1 MPDAAHYHS
10 HARRT
15 FFANIIA
22 HAPPEMSEQQPQV
35 KRRRGTKHDRTG
47 CLTCRA
53 RRKKCVENT
62 LPRCGSCVRL
72 NLECVREPV
81 RRVVGTSN
89 APTEVTIVAPP
100 PQDGLVPGSAHGRSP
115 STRLF
120 MRYYVN
126 FLALKLTACGYQNSF
141 LSGTSAHPSPARPK
155 TPANIAI
162 KALLPMAMESQTLFD
177 SVVALASGNLS
188 NFDPTYQVAAM
199 EARSR
204 ALQGLSADVS
214 RPFAAIHDY
223 ETALASCLLLSAS
236 EAILGLRTGW
246 SEHLAGARSVIMSAR
261 LPGSGKQE
269 PRGPEAF
276 RGSTEGE
283 WLLRNF
289 AYHDILGS
297 VTSGRPALI
306 PGEYLEG
313 LGDTVDSYLGVHS
326 QLLVYISQISALR
339 APEDMLAA
347 DGRPDGDETVD
358 RMTTLYQIEQSL
370 RSWHPNSS
378 DPVLEATAYAYKSAA
393 LIYLYQRMRQITP
406 VSETSDSVV
415 SDEVKVVL
423 DSIAKIPEDAH
434 PDGILLFPL
443 FMAGGETTS
452 LQDMEIIR
460 SRLRSIDTIR
470 GFRNVLRA
478 YEVLEEV
485 WRTRTAATECNS
497 VDWKDILH
505 SQGGGLLLT

>member
-1 MPDAAHYHS
+1 M
-10 HARRT
+10 R
-15 FFANIIA
+15 
-22 HAPPEMSEQQPQV
+22 
-35 KRRRGTKHDRTG
+35 
-47 CLTCRA
+47 
-53 RRKKCVENT
+53 
-62 LPRCGSCVRL
+62 LPK
-72 NLECVREPV
+72 
-81 RRVVGTSN
+81 
-89 APTEVTIVAPP
+89 
-100 PQDGLVPGSAHGRSP
+100 LVPLG
-115 STRLF
+115 
-120 MRYYVN
+120 YVSI
-126 FLALKLTACGYQNSF
+126 FK
-141 LSGTSAHPSPARPK
+141 ARP
-155 TPANIAI
+155 PRASANLAI

-204 ALQGLSADVS
+204 ALRGLGADVS

-261 LPGSGKQE
+261 RVDC
-269 PRGPEAF
+269 RGPEAF
-276 RGSTEGE
+276 RGSAEGE

-313 LGDTVDSYLGVHS
+313 LGGTVDSYLGVHS
-326 QLLVYISQISALR
+326 QLLVYISQISALQSSGNMIEPDEPCSDGKQSTDR
-339 APEDMLAA
+339 TAA
-347 DGRPDGDETVD
+347 C
-358 RMTTLYQIEQSL
+358 YQIEQKL
-370 RSWHPNSS
+370 RSWRPKSS

-393 LIYLYQRMRQITP
+393 LIYLYQRMLQIHP
-406 VSETSDSVV
+406 MPGTSDSMV
-415 SDEVKVVL
+415 SGEVQVIL
-423 DSIAKIPEDAH
+423 ENIAKIPEDAH

-443 FMAGGETTS
+443 FMAGGESTS
-452 LQDMEIIR
+452 LQDMDVIR

-478 YEVLEEV
+478 CEVLEEV
-485 WRTRTAATECNS
+485 WRTRTTATGCNS

>member
-1 MPDAAHYHS
+1 
-10 HARRT
+10 
-15 FFANIIA
+15 
-22 HAPPEMSEQQPQV
+22 MSEQPQV

-47 CLTCRA
+47 CMTCRA

-81 RRVVGTSN
+81 RRVVPGTLD
-89 APTEVTIVAPP
+89 ALREATIDARP
-100 PQDGLVPGSAHGRSP
+100 PQDGLVPGPAHCRSP
-115 STRLF
+115 STRIF

-141 LSGTSAHPSPARPK
+141 LS
-155 TPANIAI
+155 
-162 KALLPMAMESQTLFD
+162 ALLPMAMESQTLFD

-188 NFDPTYQVAAM
+188 NFDPAYQVAAM
-199 EARSR
+199 EARFR
-204 ALQGLSADVS
+204 ALRGLGADVS

-246 SEHLAGARSVIMSAR
+246 SEHLMGARSVIMSAR
-261 LPGSGKQE
+261 RE
-269 PRGPEAF
+269 DCRGPEAF

-306 PGEYLEG
+306 PGNYLEG

-339 APEDMLAA
+339 APEDILAA
-347 DGRPDGDETVD
+347 DEQRSDGGEAVD
-358 RMTTLYQIEQSL
+358 PMAALCQIEQKL
-370 RSWHPNSS
+370 RSWHPSSS
-378 DPVLEATAYAYKSAA
+378 DPVLEATACAYKSAA
-393 LIYLYQRMRQITP
+393 LIYLHQRMRQINPMTG
-406 VSETSDSVV
+406 TSDSMV
-415 SDEVKVVL
+415 SGEVQVIL
-423 DSIAKIPEDAH
+423 DNIAKIPEDAH

-443 FMAGGETTS
+443 FMAGGEPTH
-452 LQDMEIIR
+452 LQDMETIR
-460 SRLRSIDTIR
+460 LRLRSIDTIR

-478 YEVLEEV
+478 CEVLEEV
-485 WRTRTAATECNS
+485 WRTRTTATGSNS

-505 SQGGGLLLT
+505 NQGGGLLLT

>member
-1 MPDAAHYHS
+1 MWLSKFVPIGYVTTIKLQTPHT
-10 HARRT
+10 RT
-15 FFANIIA
+15 KFA
-22 HAPPEMSEQQPQV
+22 
-35 KRRRGTKHDRTG
+35 
-47 CLTCRA
+47 L
-53 RRKKCVENT
+53 
-62 LPRCGSCVRL
+62 
-72 NLECVREPV
+72 
-81 RRVVGTSN
+81 
-89 APTEVTIVAPP
+89 
-100 PQDGLVPGSAHGRSP
+100 
-115 STRLF
+115 
-120 MRYYVN
+120 
-126 FLALKLTACGYQNSF
+126 
-141 LSGTSAHPSPARPK
+141 
-155 TPANIAI
+155 

-188 NFDPTYQVAAM
+188 NFDPTYQVAAI

-204 ALQGLSADVS
+204 ALRGLSADVS
-214 RPFAAIHDY
+214 RPFVAIHDY

-246 SEHLAGARSVIMSAR
+246 SEHLTGARSVILSAHHADC
-261 LPGSGKQE
+261 
-269 PRGPEAF
+269 RGPEAF

-313 LGDTVDSYLGVHS
+313 LGDTIDSYLGVHS
-326 QLLVYISQISALR
+326 QLLVYISQISALKGSGDVL
-339 APEDMLAA
+339 APGESQ
-347 DGRPDGDETVD
+347 PDGDETTD
-358 RMTTLYQIEQSL
+358 GTTACHQIEQKL
-370 RSWHPNSS
+370 RSWQPISS

-393 LIYLYQRMRQITP
+393 LIYLYQRMRQIVP
-406 VSETSDSVV
+406 MAEAPGSMIPSEVQ
-415 SDEVKVVL
+415 VVL
-423 DSIAKIPEDAH
+423 ENIAKIPEDAH

-443 FMAGGETTS
+443 FMAGGETTN

-485 WRTRTAATECNS
+485 WQTRANATEHNS
-497 VDWKDILH
+497 VEWKDILRN
-505 SQGGGLLLT
+505 QGGGLLLT

>member
-1 MPDAAHYHS
+1 
-10 HARRT
+10 
-15 FFANIIA
+15 
-22 HAPPEMSEQQPQV
+22 MSEQPQV

-72 NLECVREPV
+72 NLECVREPL
-81 RRVVGTSN
+81 RRVVLGGSN
-89 APTEVTIVAPP
+89 APREVNIDARP
-100 PQDGLVPGSAHGRSP
+100 PQDGLVPGSANGRSP
-115 STRLF
+115 STRVF

-126 FLALKLTACGYQNSF
+126 FLAPKLTACGYQNSF
-141 LSGTSAHPSPARPK
+141 LS
-155 TPANIAI
+155 
-162 KALLPMAMESQTLFD
+162 ALLPMAMESQTLFD

-204 ALQGLSADVS
+204 ALRGLGADVS

-246 SEHLAGARSVIMSAR
+246 SEHLAGARSVIMSAHR
-261 LPGSGKQE
+261 VDS
-269 PRGPEAF
+269 RGPEAF
-276 RGSTEGE
+276 RGSPEGE

-306 PGEYLEG
+306 PGDYLEG

-347 DGRPDGDETVD
+347 DEQRSDGDETVD
-358 RMTTLYQIEQSL
+358 PMAALCQIEQKL
-370 RSWHPNSS
+370 RSWHPRSS
-378 DPVLEATAYAYKSAA
+378 DPILEATAYAYKSAA
-393 LIYLYQRMRQITP
+393 LIYLYQRMRQTTP
-406 VSETSDSVV
+406 MTGTLDSMVSG
-415 SDEVKVVL
+415 EVQVVL
-423 DSIAKIPEDAH
+423 ENIAKIPEDAH

-443 FMAGGETTS
+443 FMAGETTDV
-452 LQDMEIIR
+452 QVMETIR

-478 YEVLEEV
+478 CEVLEEV
-485 WRTRTAATECNS
+485 WWTRTTATECNS

>member
-1 MPDAAHYHS
+1 
-10 HARRT
+10 
-15 FFANIIA
+15 
-22 HAPPEMSEQQPQV
+22 MSEQPQI
-35 KRRRGTKHDRTG
+35 KRRKGTKHDRTG

-72 NLECVREPV
+72 NLECVRGPV
-81 RRVVGTSN
+81 TRVPGTPDVPSEMSI
-89 APTEVTIVAPP
+89 AARP
-100 PQDGLVPGSAHGRSP
+100 PQDALVPGSVHARSP

-126 FLALKLTACGYQNSF
+126 FLAVKLTACGYQNSF
-141 LSGTSAHPSPARPK
+141 LS
-155 TPANIAI
+155 
-162 KALLPMAMESQTLFD
+162 ALLPMAMESQTLFD

-188 NFDPTYQVAAM
+188 NFNPTYRVPAI

-204 ALQGLSADVS
+204 ALRNLSAHIA
-214 RPFAAIHDY
+214 RPFEAIHDY

-236 EAILGLRTGW
+236 DAILGLRTGW
-246 SEHLAGARSVIMSAR
+246 SEHLVGARSVIMSAR
-261 LPGSGKQE
+261 LSHE
-269 PRGPEAF
+269 PDSLERELRGTEAF
-276 RGSTEGE
+276 RGSIEGE

-313 LGDTVDSYLGVHS
+313 LADTVDSYLGVHS
-326 QLLVYISQISALR
+326 QLLVYVSQISTLNA
-339 APEDMLAA
+339 AWDMLA
-347 DGRPDGDETVD
+347 PDGSQADSEETTD
-358 RMTTLYQIEQSL
+358 RAATLNQIEQKL
-370 RSWHPNSS
+370 RSWHPQSS
-378 DPVLEATAYAYKSAA
+378 DPVLEATAYAYKSATV
-393 LIYLYQRMRQITP
+393 IYLYQRMQATTLDVRTLNSM
-406 VSETSDSVV
+406 VSS
-415 SDEVKVVL
+415 EVQLVL
-423 DSIAKIPEDAH
+423 DNISKIPEDAH

-443 FMAGGETTS
+443 FMAGGEARN

-478 YEVLEEV
+478 REVLEEV
-485 WRTRTAATECNS
+485 WQTRTTATETNS
-497 VDWKDILH
+497 NVDWKDVLRN
-505 SQGGGLLLT
+505 QGGGLLLT

>member
-1 MPDAAHYHS
+1 MRLPKLVPVGYVS
-10 HARRT
+10 TFKAR
-15 FFANIIA
+15 
-22 HAPPEMSEQQPQV
+22 
-35 KRRRGTKHDRTG
+35 
-47 CLTCRA
+47 
-53 RRKKCVENT
+53 
-62 LPRCGSCVRL
+62 
-72 NLECVREPV
+72 
-81 RRVVGTSN
+81 
-89 APTEVTIVAPP
+89 P
-100 PQDGLVPGSAHGRSP
+100 PQA
-115 STRLF
+115 ST
-120 MRYYVN
+120 
-126 FLALKLTACGYQNSF
+126 NSDI
-141 LSGTSAHPSPARPK
+141 T
-155 TPANIAI
+155 
-162 KALLPMAMESQTLFD
+162 ALLPMAMESQTLFD

-188 NFDPTYQVAAM
+188 NFDPAYQVAAM

-204 ALQGLSADVS
+204 ALRGLGADVS
-214 RPFAAIHDY
+214 RPFTAIHDC
-223 ETALASCLLLSAS
+223 ETALASSLLLSAS

-246 SEHLAGARSVIMSAR
+246 SEHLSGARSVIMSAR
-261 LPGSGKQE
+261 LPRGAGPRKE
-269 PRGPEAF
+269 LRGPEAF
-276 RGSTEGE
+276 GGSTEGE

-326 QLLVYISQISALR
+326 QLLVYVSQISSLR
-339 APEDMLAA
+339 APEDVLA
-347 DGRPDGDETVD
+347 PDERRSDAEKSTD
-358 RMTTLYQIEQSL
+358 RMAACYQIEQKL
-370 RSWHPNSS
+370 RSWHPTSS
-378 DPVLEATAYAYKSAA
+378 DPILEATAYAYKSAA

-406 VSETSDSVV
+406 VTATSDLVV
-415 SDEVKVVL
+415 SGEVRMVL

-460 SRLRSIDTIR
+460 LRLRSIDTIR

-478 YEVLEEV
+478 CEVLEEV
-485 WRTRTAATECNS
+485 WQTRTTATECNS

>member
-1 MPDAAHYHS
+1 
-10 HARRT
+10 
-15 FFANIIA
+15 
-22 HAPPEMSEQQPQV
+22 
-35 KRRRGTKHDRTG
+35 
-47 CLTCRA
+47 
-53 RRKKCVENT
+53 
-62 LPRCGSCVRL
+62 
-72 NLECVREPV
+72 
-81 RRVVGTSN
+81 
-89 APTEVTIVAPP
+89 
-100 PQDGLVPGSAHGRSP
+100 
-115 STRLF
+115 
-120 MRYYVN
+120 
-126 FLALKLTACGYQNSF
+126 
-141 LSGTSAHPSPARPK
+141 
-155 TPANIAI
+155 
-162 KALLPMAMESQTLFD
+162 MESQTLFD
-177 SVVALASGNLS
+177 SVVALASGNMS
-188 NFDPTYQVAAM
+188 NLDPAYQVAAM

-204 ALQGLSADVS
+204 ALRGLVADVS
-214 RPFAAIHDY
+214 RPLAAIHNC

-261 LPGSGKQE
+261 RVDC
-269 PRGPEAF
+269 RGPEAF
-276 RGSTEGE
+276 RGSAEGE

-347 DGRPDGDETVD
+347 DEKRSDRDESVD
-358 RMTTLYQIEQSL
+358 PMAALCHIEQNL
-370 RSWHPNSS
+370 RLWHPSSS

-393 LIYLYQRMRQITP
+393 LIYLYQRMRQINLMTG
-406 VSETSDSVV
+406 TSDSMA
-415 SDEVKVVL
+415 SGEVQVVL
-423 DSIAKIPEDAH
+423 ENIAKIPEDAH

-443 FMAGGETTS
+443 FMAGGETTC

-478 YEVLEEV
+478 CEVLEEV
-485 WRTRTAATECNS
+485 WRTRTTATGCNS